1 MTATIPMNDLS
12 RSASIEHDSLV
23 AALSRVSDSGW
34 YLRGA
39 ETAEFEREFARMV
52 GVRHCVGVGNGTDAL
67 EIALRSL
74 GVGPGARVATVA
86 NAGFYTS
93 TACLAVGATPAY
105 VDIDPR
111 TLQMDGES
119 LTLAIADGVD
129 AVVLTHLFGNAEA
142 APSIS
147 EICLSSG
154 IPLIEDCAQATGAIV
169 AGRAAGSFGDL
180 ATFSFYPTK
189 NLGALGDGGAV
200 VTDRP
205 DIADRVRAISQYG
218 WTHRYRVAEPGRNS
232 RLDELQAAVLRTR
245 LLNLPADNTRRR
257 QIVQQYASAL
267 EGSALRMAHRGK
279 GPGCVAHLAVV
290 VGDEVA
296 ALGEFLKQRGIQS
309 DIHYPVLDHQQPV
322 WDHLGVTWSPLPRT
336 EAIVSRIRSIPCY
349 PTLRDEEVDRV
360 TEVLLEWVERRGSV
374 RT

>member
-1 MTATIPMNDLS
+1 MTSTIPMNDLS
-12 RSASIEHDSLV
+12 RSATVEHDNLV

-34 YLRGA
+34 YLRGT
-39 ETAEFEREFARMV
+39 ETAGFEQEFAQTV
-52 GVRHCVGVGNGTDAL
+52 GVQHCVGVGNGTDAL

-93 TACLAVGATPAY
+93 TACLAVGASPVY
-105 VDIDPR
+105 VDIDPQ
-111 TLQMDGES
+111 TLQMDRES
-119 LTLAIADGVD
+119 LAQVLGEGVD

-142 APSIS
+142 APSIR
-147 EICLSSG
+147 ELCRSSG
-154 IPLIEDCAQATGAIV
+154 VPLIEDCAQATGAMV

-245 LLNLPADNTRRR
+245 LLNLPADNARRR

-267 EGSALRMAHRGK
+267 EGSALRMAHRAEGS
-279 GPGCVAHLAVV
+279 GYVAHLAVV
-290 VGDEVA
+290 VGDDVA

-322 WDHLGVTWSPLPRT
+322 WDQLGATWPLLPRT
-336 EAIVSRIRSIPCY
+336 EDMVSRIRSIPCY
-349 PTLRDEEVDRV
+349 PTLRDDEVDRV
-360 TEVLLEWVERRGSV
+360 TEVLLEWVER
-374 RT
+374 